1 MEIRAAERKSHFS
14 RAARSSP
21 KPDSI
26 LRQSNTAFVAL
37 PNLNVGASVALSD
50 RRGIES
56 KEIVLDL

>member
-1 MEIRAAERKSHFS
+1 
-14 RAARSSP
+14 
-21 KPDSI
+21 
-26 LRQSNTAFVAL
+26 VAL